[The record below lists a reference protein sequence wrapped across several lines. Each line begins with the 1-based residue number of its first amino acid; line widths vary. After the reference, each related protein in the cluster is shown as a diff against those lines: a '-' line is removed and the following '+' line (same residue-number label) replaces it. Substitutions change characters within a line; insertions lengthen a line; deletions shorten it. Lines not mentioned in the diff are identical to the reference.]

1 MHPQNSQV
9 SHLLAQTAHFFIIF
23 TIQRYTNMNKST
35 KTDLRRAF
43 LATVPVMTGYIVLGM
58 GFGMVLRTRGYGVLW
73 ALAMSV
79 FIFAGSM
86 QYVVIDL
93 LTGGASLLTTA
104 LTTLAV
110 NGRHLFYGISMVD
123 RYKKQKG
130 KSLLIFTL
138 TDENFSLLCSDEGM
152 VGVQNRNLYFLVVS
166 LLNYGYW
173 ILGCTTGSLLGTVLP
188 FSTEGIDFA
197 LTALFLTVFV
207 EQWLST
213 KKHVAAMTGVL
224 SAVICLLLLGPSR
237 FLIPAMLLITLVL
250 TLLRKKLDTPAPSA
264 EQEEVSHDA

>member
-1 MHPQNSQV
+1 M
-9 SHLLAQTAHFFIIF
+9 TTF
-23 TIQRYTNMNKST
+23 TKS
-35 KTDLRRAF
+35 DLRRAL

-58 GFGMVLRTRGYGVLW
+58 GFGMVLRARGYGVLW
-73 ALAMSV
+73 ALSMSV

-93 LTGGASLLTTA
+93 LTGGASLLATA

-123 RYKKQKG
+123 RYKGMKG
-130 KSLLIFTL
+130 KPLLVFTL

-152 VGVQNRNLYFLVVS
+152 AGITHRNLYYLVVS
-166 LLNYGYW
+166 TLNYGYW
-173 ILGCTTGSLLGTVLP
+173 ILGCTAGSLLGTVLP

-207 EQWLST
+207 EQWLNT
-213 KKHVAAMTGVL
+213 QNHTAALTGML
-224 SAVICLLLLGPSR
+224 SAVVCLLILGPSK
-237 FLIPAMLLITLVL
+237 FLIPAMLLITAIL
-250 TLLRKKLDTPAPSA
+250 TLLRRKLDPPAAKSKETEIPHHA
-264 EQEEVSHDA
+264 